1 MMFKDFINKTIDD
14 RSLIR
19 LGIICSSLLLF
30 IDFRYMVS
38 FHYLP
43 QLTKNVYIAEEI
55 KTLVATFPQTESL
68 RLVFDFVFF
77 VLMILQLILFRFRSI
92 LKVFRWGLIF
102 CLLIRLLVFSLDT
115 YRNFVPL
122 IFANT
127 TASEIVKKEWL
138 WFALWNIICILPI
151 FCLEL
156 YVMLMSNKKV

>member
-1 MMFKDFINKTIDD
+1 MFKDFTNKIIDGK
-14 RSLIR
+14 SLIR

-38 FHYLP
+38 FHYLL
-43 QLTKNVYIAEEI
+43 QLTKNAYIAEEV

-77 VLMILQLILFRFRSI
+77 VLVILQLILFHFHATLKI
-92 LKVFRWGLIF
+92 LRWGVVF
-102 CLLIRLLVFSLDT
+102 CLLLRLLVFGLDT

-138 WFALWNIICILPI
+138 WYGLWNIFCMLPI
-151 FCLEL
+151 LCLEL